1 MTKVGRQH
9 IQGKPRLQGAN
20 QESCTT
26 KTTALWLPSLSPC
39 SWLAVFALRRSPRW
53 IRHTICGINPLGK
66 KILQVYRIYLP
77 VTLTLFFII
86 ILQPRREKMDYY
98 HPFPIFHSSG
108 YILCHNGL
116 ICLHSC
122 WGCLLFFLL
131 LQTFCQ
137 LAEIKNLY
145 TVGKQGRIPEF
156 LVLRTWK
163 AKLGEVPST
172 W

>member
-9 IQGKPRLQGAN
+9 IQGKPRLQGEN
-20 QESCTT
+20 QESYTT
-26 KTTALWLPSLSPC
+26 NTTALRLASLSPC
-39 SWLAVFALRRSPRW
+39 SWLAVFALRRSPHW
-53 IRHTICGINPLGK
+53 TRHTICGINPLRK

-86 ILQPRREKMDYY
+86 ILQPRREKMNYH
-98 HPFPIFHSSG
+98 HPFPIFHFSG
-108 YILCHNGL
+108 YILWHNGL

-137 LAEIKNLY
+137 LAEVKNLY
-145 TVGKQGRIPEF
+145 TVGKRGRVQEF

-163 AKLGEVPST
+163 AKLGEVPSA

>member
-26 KTTALWLPSLSPC
+26 KTTALRLPSLSPC

-53 IRHTICGINPLGK
+53 TRHTICGINPLRK

-86 ILQPRREKMDYY
+86 ILQPREKMDDH
-98 HPFPIFHSSG
+98 HPFPIFHSYG
-108 YILCHNGL
+108 YILWHNGL

-122 WGCLLFFLL
+122 WGCVLFFLL

-145 TVGKQGRIPEF
+145 TAGKWGRAPEF